1 LATISLN
8 SSEEECERV
17 CMPEEKA
24 VKCGPI
30 ISPQAKNCKKSDKL
44 QSVFVFNPKTNQCK
58 EKSACKVDEGQAF
71 R

>member
-1 LATISLN
+1 
-8 SSEEECERV
+8 
-17 CMPEEKA
+17 MPEEKA